1 MRFKEFWHLVNHK
14 EYKILAYN
22 ILEQEKEL
30 NCTKDSA
37 NTQAYKAKSL
47 AKERISIYKSI
58 LGTSKE
64 AINEFN
70 TQALMKAREA
80 LKDMYSIDKKALR
93 ESLSLFSLTCEINPQ
108 DWFQQKFHSAYVKY
122 LLGHYLSA
130 KKDFQQ
136 YCAKQDLD
144 KRFLVKSQ
152 YYLDLLEIT
161 LNARK
166 NNVWKCLAIA
176 QETEE
181 KKLSDNTKT
190 NLIVSIIE
198 MAHSMKIRIFLTSH
212 PKNA

>member
-80 LKDMYSIDKKALR
+80 LKDMYIDKK
-93 ESLSLFSLTCEINPQ
+93 SL
-108 DWFQQKFHSAYVKY
+108 
-122 LLGHYLSA
+122 
-130 KKDFQQ
+130 
-136 YCAKQDLD
+136 
-144 KRFLVKSQ
+144 KR
-152 YYLDLLEIT
+152 
-161 LNARK
+161 
-166 NNVWKCLAIA
+166 IA
-176 QETEE
+176 QPVFV
-181 KKLSDNTKT
+181 D
-190 NLIVSIIE
+190 
-198 MAHSMKIRIFLTSH
+198 M
-212 PKNA
+212 